1 MLWFITERMSQ
12 NRKTS
17 QTEGETWIWFVL
29 KKKKKGNKV
38 LTSVSLGWIIKAA
51 SASLQPQ
58 AALQPTVPPFKLFL
72 LRLLSLMPAALPE
85 SQTLFK
91 KKKKKEESYSDVSL
105 KSVAEHLTSTCFLWV
120 SSGCAS
126 DTPHLLA
133 NNFDWQAVSITRVI
147 LSYSYNNHKLKNGF
161 YVLFVLLKLG
171 LLN

>member
-1 MLWFITERMSQ
+1 MLWFIAERMSQ

-29 KKKKKGNKV
+29 KKKKIKKGNKV

-51 SASLQPQ
+51 SASLQLQ

-72 LRLLSLMPAALPE
+72 LRLLSLMPAALPG

-91 KKKKKEESYSDVSL
+91 KKKKKEEESYSDVSL
-105 KSVAEHLTSTCFLWV
+105 KSVAEHLISTCFLWV

-161 YVLFVLLKLG
+161 YVLFYW
-171 LLN
+171 N

>member
-1 MLWFITERMSQ
+1 MVHCRKNVTEQENKSNWGWNLNMICP
-12 NRKTS
+12 K
-17 QTEGETWIWFVL
+17 E
-29 KKKKKGNKV
+29 KKIKKGNKV

-51 SASLQPQ
+51 SASLQLQ

-72 LRLLSLMPAALPE
+72 LRLLSLMPAALPG

-105 KSVAEHLTSTCFLWV
+105 KSVAEHLISTCFLWV

-161 YVLFVLLKLG
+161 YVLFYW
-171 LLN
+171 N

>member
-1 MLWFITERMSQ
+1 MLWFIAERMSQ

-29 KKKKKGNKV
+29 KKKKIKKGNKV

-51 SASLQPQ
+51 SASLQLQALCNPQ
-58 AALQPTVPPFKLFL
+58 FL
-72 LRLLSLMPAALPE
+72 LSSCFCYVSCHWCLLLSQDHRRYL
-85 SQTLFK
+85 K

-105 KSVAEHLTSTCFLWV
+105 KSVAEHLISTCFLWV

-161 YVLFVLLKLG
+161 YVLFYW
-171 LLN
+171 N